1 MKSKA
6 LSFCFLGL
14 TTVEAAINVLVSGYY
29 GGSAQRTMIKVA
41 ETLAKDLDSDSGT
54 PKFNVT
60 LMLNQDTPVK
70 ETERMAL
77 VRLPFYDAEMT
88 IDPFSSD
95 SEGT

>member
-41 ETLAKDLDSDSGT
+41 ETLA
-54 PKFNVT
+54 
-60 LMLNQDTPVK
+60 
-70 ETERMAL
+70 
-77 VRLPFYDAEMT
+77 
-88 IDPFSSD
+88 
-95 SEGT
+95 